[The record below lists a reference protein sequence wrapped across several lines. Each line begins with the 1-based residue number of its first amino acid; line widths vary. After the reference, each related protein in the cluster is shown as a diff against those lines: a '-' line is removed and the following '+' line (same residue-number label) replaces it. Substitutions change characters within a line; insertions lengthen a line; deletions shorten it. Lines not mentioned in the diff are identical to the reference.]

1 MFKALCSSVW
11 LVHGDPEKRRQT
23 IYTVTSGRILP
34 DQQGSLDCSA
44 GSCESLRF
52 QQRALAL
59 LELCFSNIIKIEGQQ
74 NRTERQLIRVSTT
87 CGHGKGP
94 SRGKSENDNTG
105 WIVSGNALL
114 GVMILANCFHQLYLF
129 QKPLNFMK
137 FSVLETPKPS
147 SYELHMIQILICVSG
162 LSYNLRTNFGIY
174 S

>member
-105 WIVSGNALL
+105 WIPHGSLKCWGKGQNSQYHHDIKFWSQVTSWM
-114 GVMILANCFHQLYLF
+114 VMPLIQISVRRANCSFPHLYPQF
-129 QKPLNFMK
+129 FI
-137 FSVLETPKPS
+137 FS
-147 SYELHMIQILICVSG
+147 I
-162 LSYNLRTNFGIY
+162 
-174 S
+174 